1 MALPPPGKDLAQFQQ
16 EDSRCRGYAQ
26 EQLAAPAPAGTAAP
40 TTAQLQLGYDIA
52 YAQCMSASGNS
63 LQSSTAFWPYGPLG
77 YPYPYPGFYG
87 PWFDGGILVGFG
99 AAFPRRFPS
108 HHFGFVHHGMRRG

>member
-1 MALPPPGKDLAQFQQ
+1 MAVCNCAAVAPTGPNIVALPPPGKDLAQFQQ
-16 EDSRCRGYAQ
+16 EDARCRGYAQ

-40 TTAQLQLGYDIA
+40 T
-52 YAQCMSASGNS
+52 
-63 LQSSTAFWPYGPLG
+63 SSTAFWPYGPLG

-99 AAFPRRFPS
+99 APFPRRFPP